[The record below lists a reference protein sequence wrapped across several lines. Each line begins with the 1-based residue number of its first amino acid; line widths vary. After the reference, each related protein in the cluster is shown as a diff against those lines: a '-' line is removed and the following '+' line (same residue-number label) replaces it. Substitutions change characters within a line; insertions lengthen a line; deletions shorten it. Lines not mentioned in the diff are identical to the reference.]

1 MTRATLNVNELKNLR
16 QHLRR
21 FEFDEVMSILGWN
34 RASGHQTVTVG
45 EETFRLKPIAKLGGV
60 QVIEVTGGQNPGT
73 LPLEGVR
80 RKVSDEVAH
89 TTREHVLVF
98 VNEGRNQSHW
108 YWVKRGLNE
117 EGKNKAQPRTHTFV
131 AGQPDDLFVSKLSG
145 LFVDIG
151 ELNEDGELPVLEAA
165 KRLQGALDT
174 EGVVKRFYNQF
185 KDVREEFAS
194 QIQGISDDRDRAWY
208 ASVILNR
215 LMFVYFL
222 QGKGFLGRP
231 TPSSDGDRKYLQ
243 KKMADSR
250 KRGADRYYSEF
261 LHHLFFDA
269 FAMPEDQ
276 RSAATTSMVG
286 QIPYLNGGLFLK
298 HGIELKYPGI
308 AIPDHAFDIILKLF
322 EDYTWNLSDQD
333 KHAGGLD
340 PDVLGHIFEKYINQ
354 KGFGAYYT
362 RPEITEYLCE
372 QTVRKLVLDKIKA
385 YRPNEKHL
393 HHSLGDAL
401 TSADVGLVRHLLM
414 ADDGLKQISLLDPAC
429 GSGAF
434 LVSALKTLL
443 DIYSALMG
451 RIHTFNDANLLS
463 WEEKLKGQHRS
474 YHYNLKKKIITENL
488 YGVDLMPEA
497 VEIAKLR
504 LFLALVS
511 SANDLD
517 DLEPLPNIDFN
528 ILAGNSLIGLL
539 EVDDSAFDT
548 QRNAKI
554 AAEKAKERA
563 QTTGVINR
571 PTAKMTGVAPMFG
584 TGEKTYSDILRERR
598 DLLRTYRNASRMKVA
613 DLTKVRED
621 IQKQKDTAYE
631 TLNALLHKQFHDLGI
646 KYEQATWDEAKGKE
660 GKSTKR
666 ALTIDDITALQPFH
680 WAFEFAEVMERGG
693 FDAVIANPPWDIVK
707 PNGKEFLQSHAPT
720 ISKNKMLIKDFEKE
734 QEKLMKDAAIRA
746 EWLAYQSGYP
756 HVSAYY
762 RAAPQFVHQSSTVN
776 GRKTGSDL
784 NLYKLF
790 LEQSYRLLRDGGECG
805 IVIPSGVY
813 TDLGA
818 KGLREML
825 FGKTEMTGLFCF
837 ENRKTIFENVDS
849 RFKFVVLSF
858 RKGNHTKQFPAAF
871 MRHDVR
877 DLKDFPGGIGL
888 TLDVDTVRKLSP
900 DSMSVMEFKT
910 ELDAHIAEKMLKFP
924 LLGEELPDRWNL
936 KLTREFDMTNDAH
949 LFRTEPGPGRLP
961 LYEGKMI
968 HQFRHDFAGPRYWV
982 DEKEGR
988 QGVLGRER
996 DEGQKLDFQGY
1007 RLGFRDI
1014 ARNTDSRTLISTV
1027 IPPAFHGNKLPT
1039 TEGLEEVDNLVLAG
1053 IFNSFVM
1060 DWVIRQKVTTT
1071 INFFY
1076 IYQLPVPRLTSSDP
1090 DFHPI
1095 VSAAAKLICT
1105 SPEFDDL
1112 AKAAGLHGHEDGVTD
1127 DAGRAKLRA
1136 ELDGRVAH
1144 LYGLTEDEFKHIL
1157 STFPLVDQQVKDD
1170 ALQAFRDLAPPE
1182 GDPEVVRLV
1191 RGGETERVEF
1201 KSSMRVPV
1209 DGSAP
1214 SKELT
1219 ATLEGVIIKEIAAFL
1234 NAEGGTLLI
1243 GVDDNGRGLGLA
1255 PDYASSPKIADRDG
1269 FERHLRGLVDVALG
1283 KTVAAS
1289 LRVTFVGLD
1298 SKEVCRVDIPA
1309 GDQEA
1314 FVQVPDK
1321 SGQKRNAFYVRSG
1334 NKAEELPSGLEQ
1346 TKYMRKRWK

>member
-1 MTRATLNVNELKNLR
+1 MTKATLQQGDLKNLR
-16 QHLRR
+16 QHLQK

-34 RASGHQTVTVG
+34 RATGKQTIKVA
-45 EETFRLKPIAKLGGV
+45 EETFNLKPIARLGGV
-60 QVIEVTGGQNPGT
+60 QVIEVTGGENPSA
-73 LPLEGVR
+73 LPLEQVR
-80 RKVSDEVAH
+80 RKVSDEVLKIA
-89 TTREHVLVF
+89 REHVLVF
-98 VNEGRNQSHW
+98 VNEERNQSHW

-165 KRLQGALDT
+165 RRLQEALDT

-185 KDVREEFAS
+185 KDVHEEFAS

-276 RSAATTSMVG
+276 RSADTNKMVG

-298 HGIELKYPGI
+298 HRIELKYPDI

-322 EDYTWNLSDQD
+322 GDYEWNLSDQD

-385 YRPNEKHL
+385 YRPDEKHL
-393 HHSLGDAL
+393 HHSLADAL

-443 DIYSALMG
+443 DIYSALIG
-451 RIHTFNDANLLS
+451 RIHTFNDADLLG

-539 EVDDSAFDT
+539 EVDESAYNA
-548 QRNAKI
+548 QRGKGK
-554 AAEKAKERA
+554 AAAM
-563 QTTGVINR
+563 TPLLGV
-571 PTAKMTGVAPMFG
+571 GSV
-584 TGEKTYSDILRERR
+584 TYSDILRERR
-598 DLLRTYRNASRMKVA
+598 NLLRTYRNASQMKVA
-613 DLTKVRED
+613 DLTEVRED
-621 IQKQKDTAYE
+621 IQKQKETAYE
-631 TLNALLHKQFHDLGI
+631 TLNALLLKQFHDLGI
-646 KYEQATWDEAKGKE
+646 KYEQATWDDARGKE
-660 GKSTKR
+660 GKPTKR
-666 ALTIDDITALQPFH
+666 ALTLADITDLKPFH

-734 QEKLMKDAAIRA
+734 QAKLMKDDAIRA
-746 EWLAYQSGYP
+746 EWLAYQSSFP

-784 NLYKLF
+784 M
-790 LEQSYRLLRDGGECG
+790 
-805 IVIPSGVY
+805 
-813 TDLGA
+813 A
-818 KGLREML
+818 
-825 FGKTEMTGLFCF
+825 
-837 ENRKTIFENVDS
+837 
-849 RFKFVVLSF
+849 
-858 RKGNHTKQFPAAF
+858 
-871 MRHDVR
+871 
-877 DLKDFPGGIGL
+877 
-888 TLDVDTVRKLSP
+888 
-900 DSMSVMEFKT
+900 
-910 ELDAHIAEKMLKFP
+910 
-924 LLGEELPDRWNL
+924 
-936 KLTREFDMTNDAH
+936 
-949 LFRTEPGPGRLP
+949 
-961 LYEGKMI
+961 
-968 HQFRHDFAGPRYWV
+968 
-982 DEKEGR
+982 
-988 QGVLGRER
+988 
-996 DEGQKLDFQGY
+996 
-1007 RLGFRDI
+1007 
-1014 ARNTDSRTLISTV
+1014 
-1027 IPPAFHGNKLPT
+1027 
-1039 TEGLEEVDNLVLAG
+1039 
-1053 IFNSFVM
+1053 
-1060 DWVIRQKVTTT
+1060 
-1071 INFFY
+1071 
-1076 IYQLPVPRLTSSDP
+1076 
-1090 DFHPI
+1090 
-1095 VSAAAKLICT
+1095 
-1105 SPEFDDL
+1105 
-1112 AKAAGLHGHEDGVTD
+1112 
-1127 DAGRAKLRA
+1127 
-1136 ELDGRVAH
+1136 
-1144 LYGLTEDEFKHIL
+1144 
-1157 STFPLVDQQVKDD
+1157 
-1170 ALQAFRDLAPPE
+1170 
-1182 GDPEVVRLV
+1182 
-1191 RGGETERVEF
+1191 
-1201 KSSMRVPV
+1201 
-1209 DGSAP
+1209 
-1214 SKELT
+1214 
-1219 ATLEGVIIKEIAAFL
+1219 
-1234 NAEGGTLLI
+1234 
-1243 GVDDNGRGLGLA
+1243 
-1255 PDYASSPKIADRDG
+1255 
-1269 FERHLRGLVDVALG
+1269 
-1283 KTVAAS
+1283 
-1289 LRVTFVGLD
+1289 
-1298 SKEVCRVDIPA
+1298 
-1309 GDQEA
+1309 
-1314 FVQVPDK
+1314 
-1321 SGQKRNAFYVRSG
+1321 
-1334 NKAEELPSGLEQ
+1334 
-1346 TKYMRKRWK
+1346 